1 MLDWNNLD
9 RSFVLASQSPR
20 RKMILEKMGIT
31 FDIYKPEIDDE
42 NIYLN
47 SSNIRGS
54 ICDLAF
60 AKVNSI
66 THKLHSS
73 IILGCDT
80 IVSIND
86 MIIGKPENYY
96 EAKKILQML
105 SGKSHKVY
113 TGIACVCR
121 EIDFSKSAVACTEVF
136 FRNITDSEIDNYLA
150 DENYM
155 DKAGAYAI
163 QGKAM
168 TFIHKIHGCFY
179 NVMGLPIYETINICK
194 AYIECMKGLK

>member
-1 MLDWNNLD
+1 MLNWYNLD

-20 RKMILEKMGIT
+20 RKMILEKMGIA
-31 FDIYKPEIDDE
+31 FDIFKPEIDDE
-42 NIYLN
+42 NRYLN
-47 SSNIRGS
+47 SSNIRRS
-54 ICDLAF
+54 ICDLAY
-60 AKVNSI
+60 AKVDSI
-66 THKLHSS
+66 AHKFHSS

-96 EAKKILQML
+96 DAKKILETL

-121 EIDFSKSAVACTEVF
+121 EIDFRKSGIACTEVF
-136 FRNITDSEIDNYLA
+136 FRDITDSEIDNYLA
-150 DENYM
+150 NENYM

-168 TFIHKIHGCFY
+168 TFIHKINGCFY
-179 NVMGLPIYETINICK
+179 NVMGLPVYETINICK
-194 AYIECMKGLK
+194 AYIKCMKGLK

>member
-1 MLDWNNLD
+1 MIHWNNLD

-20 RKMILEKMGIT
+20 RKMILEKMGFT

-42 NIYLN
+42 NKYLC
-47 SSNIRGS
+47 SSNIRDS
-54 ICDLAF
+54 ICDLAY
-60 AKVNSI
+60 AKINSI
-66 THKLHSS
+66 AHKFPSS

-80 IVSIND
+80 IVSLD
-86 MIIGKPENYY
+86 GSIIGKPENYND
-96 EAKKILQML
+96 AKKILQRL
-105 SGKSHKVY
+105 SGTSHKVY

-121 EIDFSKSAVACTEVF
+121 EIDFSKSAVACTDVF
-136 FRNITDSEIDNYLA
+136 FCTISDEDIDNYLA
-150 DENYM
+150 DETYM

-168 TFIHKIHGCFY
+168 TFVHKIHGCFY
-179 NVMGLPIYETINICK
+179 NVMGLPVYETINICK